1 MTTSIDF
8 KAWPKIAR
16 LNREVVITEKIDG
29 TNAAIIIT
37 EDGEVGAQSRN
48 RLITVGDDNYGFASW
63 VDKNKDA
70 LVKMLGPG
78 RHFGEWWGAGIQRGY
93 GLTNGDKRFSLFDVH
108 RYKEVDFSLVDNVQL
123 VPTFTMRHDRDMD
136 GEFTSP
142 GYCMLEDVPQAIR
155 LLKEY
160 GSRAMP
166 GYMNPEGVV
175 VYHIAADTLFK
186 VTCEDDHKR
195 KGN

>member
-63 VDKNKDA
+63 VDRNKDA

-93 GLTNGDKRFSLFDVH
+93 GLTGSDKRFSLFDVH
-108 RYKEVDFSLVDNVQL
+108 RYKEVDFSPLPNVGL
-123 VPTFTMRHDRDMD
+123 VPVLITRWDRDED
-136 GEFTSP
+136 GHFSI
-142 GYCMLEDVPQAIR
+142 GASKLEDVPSAVEK
-155 LLKEY
+155 LKEY
-160 GSRAMP
+160 GSLAEP
-166 GYMNPEGVV
+166 GYDSPEGVI
-175 VYHIAADTLFK
+175 VYHVAADTLFK
-186 VTCEDDHKR
+186 VTCEDDDKR

>member
-1 MTTSIDF
+1 MDQIEF

-16 LNREVVITEKIDG
+16 LNREVIISEKIDG

-37 EDGEVGAQSRN
+37 DDGQVGAQSRN
-48 RLITVGDDNYGFASW
+48 RLITPGDDNYGFASW
-63 VDKNKDA
+63 VDRNKDA
-70 LVKMLGPG
+70 LVQMLGPG

-123 VPTFTMRHDRDMD
+123 VPTFIHRYDRDEEGD
-136 GEFTSP
+136 FVGP
-142 GYCMLEDVPQAIR
+142 GYSMLKDVNDAIE
-155 LLKEY
+155 LLKKF

-186 VTCEDDHKR
+186 VTCEDDEKW
-195 KGN
+195 KGK